1 MLGKHCASDLELA
14 SVTVPTELSWG
25 AEQFQATL
33 HSPTSDIRALKLRQL
48 ALFAL
53 RHKDAADVCKTVR
66 EYLHSLQVAV
76 PVVDELESPLDPRI
90 QESYEQ
96 IYWGTGSMGAPLN
109 AMRYIIP
116 VLVFWKTLVLP
127 SLAVLVPLMA
137 LVVPFFL
144 LRFLH
149 GSNISAAE
157 YMEHLRKVVL
167 QQITIPTVLRAKH
180 SGDFV
185 GYALE
190 SGFIALTA
198 ATYVSGIWSQVTAAM
213 HLRSIAL
220 GIRDKGDA
228 IAGLLG
234 RFVGILD
241 SLHSLPDRLQT
252 ALRPFLLRGESVR
265 ADLSEVPT
273 EGGFRTYGY
282 LWNHRDC
289 LVGLKAWIGELDAML
304 GIVGVSDICFPR
316 FEGEGLIIDHVYH
329 PGLDSCA
336 PNTVSWIYAKHAIL
350 TGPNRGGKSTLC
362 RAIGVSVVC
371 AQTWGFAFAKSMIF
385 APFDRLETALHPAD
399 TLGEMSLFEA
409 EIEFAKDVLAI
420 EGRAFVMMDEIF
432 HSTNARDG
440 LAASRVFLKQL
451 YAKAGV
457 ISLISTHYKELPAE
471 FDGVARAWAM
481 EAEEGTDGLLKYSYR
496 MVEGISDKSSVMEI
510 LRERGLLI

>member
-1 MLGKHCASDLELA
+1 MQEH
-14 SVTVPTELSWG
+14 
-25 AEQFQATL
+25 
-33 HSPTSDIRALKLRQL
+33 
-48 ALFAL
+48 
-53 RHKDAADVCKTVR
+53 
-66 EYLHSLQVAV
+66 LHSLQAAV
-76 PVVDELESPLDPRI
+76 PIVNELETPLDPRV

-144 LRFLH
+144 LRYIH

-157 YMEHLRKVVL
+157 YMEHLRRVVL

-190 SGFIALTA
+190 SGFIAITA
-198 ATYVSGIWSQVTAAM
+198 ATYVSGIWSQVTAAA
-213 HLRSIAL
+213 HLRNIAL

-228 IAGLLG
+228 IAGLLE

-265 ADLSEVPT
+265 ADLSEVPA

-304 GIVGVSDICFPR
+304 GIVGVSEICFPR
-316 FEGEGLIIDHVYH
+316 FEGAGLLLEGVYH
-329 PGLDSCA
+329 PSLDSCA
-336 PNTVSWIYAKHAIL
+336 PNTVSWSPNTHRHAIL

-362 RAIGVSVVC
+362 RAIGVSILC
-371 AQTWGFAFAKSMIF
+371 AQTWGFAFAARMEFI
-385 APFDRLETALHPAD
+385 PFEKVETALHPAD

-420 EGRAFVMMDEIF
+420 EGRTFVMMDEIF

-457 ISLISTHYKELPAE
+457 VSLISTHYKELPAE
-471 FDGVARAWAM
+471 FGEVAQAWAM
-481 EAEEGTDGLLKYSYR
+481 EAEEGADGLLKYSYR

-510 LRERGLLI
+510 LRERGLLV